1 MKKKDVLAEIGSFE
15 VTIDQGAA
23 FDFLR
28 IRSKSNNWMV
38 SYRSDNPMFGILRS
52 MCTNKELIKGAEVL
66 IIMAYHLTNSILD
79 KEFVEDFFKALE
91 SLNQRALD
99 KAPKA
104 TAKEDAQ
111 ALEEVRTMDGLQKEF
126 DKIKA

>member
-15 VTIDQGAA
+15 VTIDRGSA

-28 IRSKSNNWMV
+28 IRSKSGNWMM

-52 MCTNKELIKGAEVL
+52 MCTNKELVKGAEVVVV
-66 IIMAYHLTNSILD
+66 MAYHLTNSILD
-79 KEFVEDFFKALE
+79 KEFVEDFFKLLE
-91 SLNQRALD
+91 ALNQRALD

-104 TAKEDAQ
+104 TVKEDAQ
-111 ALEEVRTMDGLQKEF
+111 ALEEMRTIDGLQKEF

>member
-15 VTIDQGAA
+15 VTIDRGSA

-28 IRSKSNNWMV
+28 IRSKSGNWMM

-52 MCTNKELIKGAEVL
+52 MCTNKELVKGAEVVVV
-66 IIMAYHLTNSILD
+66 MAYHLTNSILD
-79 KEFVEDFFKALE
+79 KEFVEDFFKSLE
-91 SLNQRALD
+91 ALNQRALD

-104 TAKEDAQ
+104 TVKEDAQ
-111 ALEEVRTMDGLQKEF
+111 ALEEMRTIDGLQKEF

>member
-15 VTIDQGAA
+15 VTIDRGSA

-28 IRSKSNNWMV
+28 IRSKSGNWMM

-52 MCTNKELIKGAEVL
+52 MCTNKELVKGAEVVVV
-66 IIMAYHLTNSILD
+66 MAYHLTNSILD
-79 KEFVEDFFKALE
+79 KEFVEDFFKPLE
-91 SLNQRALD
+91 ALNQRALD

-104 TAKEDAQ
+104 TVKEDAQ
-111 ALEEVRTMDGLQKEF
+111 ALEEMRTIDGLQKEF